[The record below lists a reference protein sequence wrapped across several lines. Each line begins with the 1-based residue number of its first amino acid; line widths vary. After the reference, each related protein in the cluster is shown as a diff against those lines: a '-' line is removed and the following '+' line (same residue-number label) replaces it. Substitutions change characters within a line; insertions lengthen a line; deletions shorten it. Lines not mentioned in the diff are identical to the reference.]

1 MCFFDVALTESF
13 LILLQLRE
21 VFGSVRHAAH
31 AVFRK
36 ISKVHNNGKTL
47 LFIEPSECRM
57 GGEALQLLR
66 VLRLKDTIMEA
77 TMSKVFVEEKKFH
90 FIREIVRHE
99 GFWNLL
105 FAICQCW
112 YPLFRLL
119 RLADL
124 AIGGIDKV
132 KYYVCQMDR
141 LLDSGLRNVLVKW
154 RSTDCP
160 YYKLL
165 LASNRKI
172 DSRTVDSSRKTEGL
186 DEEDLQ
192 DEEDE
197 GKCLL
202 LFTSPFPD

>member
-1 MCFFDVALTESF
+1 M
-13 LILLQLRE
+13 
-21 VFGSVRHAAH
+21 RHAPH

-36 ISKVHNNGKTL
+36 ISQVHNNGKVL

-66 VLRLKDTIMEA
+66 VLRLKDTIMEV
-77 TMSKVFVEEKKFH
+77 TMSKVFVEERKFH
-90 FIREIVRHE
+90 FIREIVHHE
-99 GFWNLL
+99 GYWDLL

-112 YPLFRLL
+112 YPLFCLL

-124 AIGGIDKV
+124 AIGGIYKI

-154 RSTDCP
+154 RSANCP
-160 YYKLL
+160 YYKIL

-172 DSRTVDSSRKTEGL
+172 DSRKSDGSKTEGL
-186 DEEDLQ
+186 SDADLK

-197 GKCLL
+197 GRCLFSFACFLL
-202 LFTSPFPD
+202 LSLRNCFQCIYYR